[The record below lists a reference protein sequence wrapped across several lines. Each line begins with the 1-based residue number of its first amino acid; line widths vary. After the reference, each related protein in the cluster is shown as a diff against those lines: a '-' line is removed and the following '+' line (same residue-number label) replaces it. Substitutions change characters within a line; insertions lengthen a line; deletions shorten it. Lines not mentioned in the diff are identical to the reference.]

1 MQINC
6 LHDSTEFRSVIF
18 RNGPTFASTVEG
30 RNAGN
35 PVHRTTFSGVERIG
49 FAVIARE
56 LTLSL
61 TFHSEPRK
69 CVYVAKLVP
78 GGARDP

>member
-1 MQINC
+1 M
-6 LHDSTEFRSVIF
+6 S
-18 RNGPTFASTVEG
+18 VEG

-35 PVHRTTFSGVERIG
+35 PVHRATFLDVERVG
-49 FAVIARE
+49 FAVIACE